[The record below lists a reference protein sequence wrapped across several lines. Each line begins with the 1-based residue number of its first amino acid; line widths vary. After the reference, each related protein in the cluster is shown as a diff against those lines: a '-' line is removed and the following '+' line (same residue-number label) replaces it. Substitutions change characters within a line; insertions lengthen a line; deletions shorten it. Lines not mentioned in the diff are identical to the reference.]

1 MSDYIIY
8 NGDFYEADKPVLK
21 VHNRAFRYGDGLF
34 ESIRIINGKLYN
46 FSGHYDRLLA
56 GMKAFHLQVPEHF
69 TKDYFYN
76 QLDSLI
82 QRNGIREGGIAKLSV
97 FRKGEYGSYLSETN
111 EPGFL
116 LEAKHYHNNFFTL
129 NPEGIDIDL
138 FNEVPKPQ
146 SNYSIFKSCN
156 AFFYVHAAMVAH
168 QRGLKDIL
176 LVNEKGGIIEST
188 NSNLFIVSNG
198 VLYTPPLSE
207 GCVGGTM
214 RMNVI
219 NLAIKNGIKVYECII
234 SPQHLLSCDEI
245 ILTNAV
251 QGIKWVSSY
260 RSKRFFHKVSD
271 KLINFLNEDISA
283 VHDGN

>member
-1 MSDYIIY
+1 MSDFIIY
-8 NGDFYEADKPVLK
+8 NGEFFDADKPVINA
-21 VHNRAFRYGDGLF
+21 HNRAFRYGDGLF
-34 ESIRIINGKLYN
+34 ESIRVINGKLYN
-46 FSGHYDRLLA
+46 FSGHYDRLVA
-56 GMKAFHLQVPEHF
+56 GMRAFELDLPEHF
-69 TKDYFYN
+69 SKDYFYN

-82 QRNGIREGGIAKLSV
+82 QRNGIHEGGIAKLTV

-116 LEAKHYHNNFFTL
+116 LEARHYDTNLFTL

-138 FNEVPKPQ
+138 YSDIAKPQ
-146 SNYSIFKSCN
+146 NGYSIFKSCN
-156 AFFYVHAAMVAH
+156 AFFYVHAAMEAH
-168 QRGLKDIL
+168 KRGLKDIL

-214 RMNVI
+214 RMKVI
-219 NLAIKNGIKVYECII
+219 NLAIKNGIKVYECTI

-245 ILTNAV
+245 ILTNAIH
-251 QGIKWVSSY
+251 GIKWVSRY
-260 RSKRFFHKVSD
+260 RSKRFFHKISD
-271 KLINFLNEDISA
+271 KLIGFLNEDIVA
-283 VHDGN
+283 VHKAD